1 MAKIRLTIT
10 ESACRSGYHKA
21 GDAFVFDDLCP
32 PLCAELWHAAYP
44 YVFALRSGG
53 TLDCGDAQSQS
64 FDIACPDGGR
74 VRLHGEL
81 TED

>member
-1 MAKIRLTIT
+1 MAKIRLTVT
-10 ESACRSGYHKA
+10 ESACRSGYLKT
-21 GDAFVFDDLCP
+21 GDVFIVEDICP
-32 PLCAELWHAAYP
+32 PICAELWHASYP

-81 TED
+81 ITD